1 MEKRTK
7 LGHRKGSG
15 IAGNPVGVGVG
26 MFVGGVQCWLVLASV
41 HTAQCLWFWCVV
53 IGVGGTCQSA
63 Q

>member
-26 MFVGGVQCWLVLASV
+26 MFVGRVQCWLVLASV
-41 HTAQCLWFWCVV
+41 HSVC
-53 IGVGGTCQSA
+53 GVGVS
-63 Q
+63 